1 MASSLGIGISGL
13 LAAQNSLTTTS
24 HNISNVNTEG
34 YSRQRVEQGTRIP
47 EYFGGNYIGSGV
59 QVDAVARMYDSFL
72 GNLVRT
78 YISQESQQSTFMSY
92 SKQVDDILGS
102 QELSLSSGLNSFF
115 ESVNEV
121 ANDPTSIA
129 ARQVLLSEAGL
140 LANRFNTL
148 DSQLTRIDQSI
159 DNDLTV
165 AVSEINNLS
174 AGIAELN
181 QAIIAA
187 RGSTGA
193 EPNDLLDKRDNLINQ
208 LSELVSVSTIE
219 ESNGAINIFVGSGQ
233 GLVTGTSSFD
243 LSTISDTSTSPPRVA
258 IAYGA
263 NQQDISAQLTGGA
276 IGAAF
281 SVRNDIIDATRTELD
296 LLAASVVSGFNAV
309 HNNTT
314 NIANG
319 GQGSV
324 DLDGNDGGDL
334 FDPANV
340 TAATISVLITD
351 PRAIAASSKFDAATG
366 TVNISGPGNNENA
379 LALANI
385 QSDNSL
391 VVVSAGPPAVTLS
404 LGDQYATMV
413 SSVAT
418 KTRQAEAS
426 QQTQATLL
434 SQTQQRYDS
443 VSGVNLDEEAA
454 NLIKYQQAYQA
465 ASQVI
470 VVSNTIFE
478 TLISSV

>member
-1 MASSLGIGISGL
+1 MASSLSIGISGL

-34 YSRQRVEQGTRIP
+34 YSRQRVEQGTRTP
-47 EYFGGNYIGSGV
+47 EYFGGQYFGNGV
-59 QVDAVARMYDSFL
+59 QVDSVARMYDRFL

-78 YISQESQQSTFMSY
+78 YISQESQQSTFLSY
-92 SKQVDDILGS
+92 SSQVDDILGS
-102 QELSLSSGLNSFF
+102 QELSLSAGLDRFF

-129 ARQVLLSEAGL
+129 ARQVLLSEAEL

-148 DSQLTRIDQSI
+148 DSQLTQIDKSI

-174 AGIAELN
+174 LGIADLN
-181 QAIIAA
+181 QAIIEA
-187 RGSTGA
+187 RGSTGT

-208 LSELVSVSTIE
+208 LSGLISVSTVE
-219 ESNGAINIFVGSGQ
+219 ESNGAMNVFIGSGQ
-233 GLVTGTSSFD
+233 ALVAGTSNFA
-243 LSTISDTSTSPPRVA
+243 LSTISDTTTSPPRVA
-258 IAYGA
+258 IAYGV
-263 NQQDISAQLTGGA
+263 NQQNITSQLTGGSV
-276 IGAAF
+276 GAAV
-281 SVRNDIIDATRTELD
+281 SVRNDIIDATRTQLD
-296 LLAASVVSGFNAV
+296 LMAASVVNGFNAIQ
-309 HNNTT
+309 NNAT

-334 FDPANV
+334 FDPANI
-340 TAATISVLITD
+340 TAATISVIITD

-366 TVNISGPGNNENA
+366 IINISGPGNNENA
-379 LALANI
+379 LAFANL

-391 VVVSAGPPAVTLS
+391 VVVSAGPPAVTRT
-404 LGDQYATMV
+404 LGDQYASMV

-426 QQTQATLL
+426 QQTQAALL
-434 SQTQQRYDS
+434 AQTRERYDS

-454 NLIKYQQAYQA
+454 NLIKFQQAYQA
-465 ASQVI
+465 ASQII
-470 VVSNTIFE
+470 VVSNTIFD
-478 TLISSV
+478 TLISAV